1 LLAEYG
7 YCKTLQN
14 DPGDGFRFVD
24 NHVFALAM
32 RLGGGHP

>member
-7 YCKTLQN
+7 YWKTLQN